1 MKNGNNL
8 RAAKAAKNDEFY
20 TQMDDICREL
30 KEYKEYFKGKTILC
44 NCDDP
49 YESNFFKYFATF
61 FNSLGLKKLMST
73 SYSKDGR
80 PAYVTEMTYLKDMN
94 GDTAEDLQD
103 VELILKANPPKQLKG
118 NGSFDSPECI
128 ELLKEADI
136 VVSNPPFSLF
146 RDYVDLLTLYDKKFL
161 IVGNKNAISYKN
173 CFRLIKENKMWLGTG
188 FIEKF
193 VVPDGS
199 IKVAPGCWFTNLPNH
214 KRNEFIDCWKSY
226 NPTDYPKYDNYDA
239 INCDKTA
246 DIPGD
251 YDGIIG
257 VPITFMFKYNPKQ
270 FEIIDMNPHFFM
282 AQENGL
288 PKIKQLTLHN
298 VGKKDPYCRILIR
311 KIK

>member
-8 RAAKAAKNDEFY
+8 REAKAAKNDEFY

-118 NGSFDSPECI
+118 DGSFDSPECI

-161 IVGNKNAISYKN
+161 IVGNQNAISYKN
-173 CFRLIKENKMWLGTG
+173 CFKLIKENKMWLGINMVKEFMISDGT
-188 FIEKF
+188 IKKF
-193 VVPDGS
+193 GN
-199 IKVAPGCWFTNLPNH
+199 ICWFTNLPNH

-226 NPTDYPKYDNYDA
+226 NPVDYPKYDNYDA
-239 INCDKTA
+239 INCDKTS
-246 DIPGD
+246 DIPED
-251 YDGIIG
+251 YDGVMG

-270 FEIIDMNPHFFM
+270 FEIVGEAN
-282 AQENGL
+282 NGSDSEYDL
-288 PKIKQLTLHN
+288 CKAKINGEQRYK
-298 VGKKDPYCRILIR
+298 RILIR